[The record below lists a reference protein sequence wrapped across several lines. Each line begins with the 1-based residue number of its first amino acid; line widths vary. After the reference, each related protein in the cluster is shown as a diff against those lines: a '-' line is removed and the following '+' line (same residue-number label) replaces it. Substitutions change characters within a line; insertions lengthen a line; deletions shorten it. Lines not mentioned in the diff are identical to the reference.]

1 MIKRFHRFTYCFIL
15 GLLIIAG
22 CNTTN
27 KKSDTFDYISIASS
41 PCYGR
46 CPSYQLELQNDGLF
60 TFHGS
65 SNCQKTGSFQGK
77 LTNEEMNEIETYF
90 SQLTLKKDSTIFPT
104 PIDANEAVVQ
114 LKIHGKA
121 YYFYG
126 CPSYFPNNL
135 KKIRKELFNLAE
147 TSKLDKTKK
156 ILKFK
161 ANLPKPFMRPMI
173 PFLPPIKEE

>member
-15 GLLIIAG
+15 GLIISG

-41 PCYGR
+41 PCYGT
-46 CPSYQLELQNDGLF
+46 CPSYQLELRNDGFF

-114 LKIHGKA
+114 LKIHEKT

-126 CPSYFPNNL
+126 CPNYFPNNL
-135 KKIRKELFNLAE
+135 KKIRKELFTIAE
-147 TSKLDKTKK
+147 TSKLVKTKK

-161 ANLPKPFMRPMI
+161 ANLPKPYMRPMI
-173 PFLPPIKEE
+173 PFLPAIK

>member
-1 MIKRFHRFTYCFIL
+1 
-15 GLLIIAG
+15 
-22 CNTTN
+22 
-27 KKSDTFDYISIASS
+27 
-41 PCYGR
+41 
-46 CPSYQLELQNDGLF
+46 
-60 TFHGS
+60 
-65 SNCQKTGSFQGK
+65 
-77 LTNEEMNEIETYF
+77 LTNEELNEIETYF

-126 CPSYFPNNL
+126 CPSEFPNL
-135 KKIRKELFNLAE
+135 LQKIGKELFNLAE
-147 TSKLDKTKK
+147 TSKLEKTKK

-173 PFLPPIKEE
+173 PFLPPIEEE

>member
-1 MIKRFHRFTYCFIL
+1 MIKHFHRFTCCFIL
-15 GLLIIAG
+15 GLIIAG
-22 CNTTN
+22 CNTSN

-41 PCYGR
+41 PCNGK
-46 CPSYQLELQNDGLF
+46 CPVFQLELQNDGLF

-77 LTNEEMNEIETYF
+77 LTNEELNEIETYF

-126 CPSYFPNNL
+126 CPSEFPNL
-135 KKIRKELFNLAE
+135 LQKIGKELFNLAE
-147 TSKLDKTKK
+147 TSKLEKTKK

-173 PFLPPIKEE
+173 PFLPPIEEE

>member
-15 GLLIIAG
+15 GLIISG
-22 CNTTN
+22 CNATN

-41 PCYGR
+41 PCYGT

-77 LTNEEMNEIETYF
+77 LTNEEMSKIETYF

-114 LKIHGKA
+114 LKTHGKA

-173 PFLPPIKEE
+173 PFLPPIKEK